1 VNGAHKKT
9 LSVMSTTDR
18 SVTPDFAD
26 GKQPAISH
34 GADPANPAQAP
45 VPTSED
51 VPWEQWS
58 GLDLGGIRIKNLS
71 PAMFSFSHITS
82 LYINHNVLTSLPA
95 AISNLRQLTVLDA
108 TANELT
114 SVPPEL
120 GMLSR
125 LKELFLFDNH
135 LTTLPAELGTLYKLE
150 MLGVEGNPL
159 EDRFRKILAEEGTT
173 ALIHHLRD
181 NCPAGPQPPERQWIE
196 VEPVTTSPSEGH
208 QESFTTLTYNILCD
222 SFAPPSSYNYTPL
235 WALDWNYRKHTILQ
249 EIINASAD
257 IVGLQEIDAGQYRE
271 FFYPQLKT
279 QGYEGCHYART
290 RARTMSGK
298 EADAVDGCAIF
309 WKSDR

>member
-1 VNGAHKKT
+1 
-9 LSVMSTTDR
+9 
-18 SVTPDFAD
+18 VTPDFPE

-34 GADPANPAQAP
+34 GADPANPSQAP
-45 VPTSED
+45 IPTSDE

-71 PAMFSFSHITS
+71 PAMFTFSHITS
-82 LYINHNVLTSLPA
+82 LYINHNVLSVLPA

-120 GMLSR
+120 GMLSK

-135 LTTLPAELGTLYKLE
+135 LTSLPAELGTLYKLE
-150 MLGVEGNPL
+150 MIGMEGNPL
-159 EDRFRKILAEEGTT
+159 EDRFRKILAEEGTQ

-181 NCPAGPQPPERQWIE
+181 NCPAGVQPPQRQWIE
-196 VEPVTTSPSEGH
+196 VEPVINSPSDQH
-208 QESFTTLTYNILCD
+208 ESFTTLTYNILCD
-222 SFAPPSSYNYTPL
+222 SFAPPSSYHYVPL
-235 WALDWNYRKHTILQ
+235 WALDWNYRKTTILQ

-257 IVGLQEIDAGQYRE
+257 IVCLQEIDGGQYRQ
-271 FFYPQLKT
+271 FFYPELKKEM
-279 QGYEGCHYART
+279 YEGCHYART
-290 RARTMSGK
+290 RARTMTGK

-309 WKSDR
+309 WKKDR